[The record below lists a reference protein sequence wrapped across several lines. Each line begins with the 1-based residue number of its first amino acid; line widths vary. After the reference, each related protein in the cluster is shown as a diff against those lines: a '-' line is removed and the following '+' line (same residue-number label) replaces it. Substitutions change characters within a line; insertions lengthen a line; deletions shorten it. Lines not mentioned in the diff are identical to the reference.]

1 MNKRPPVLTKRERDV
16 VPFLVSGAAY
26 QDIADHFQISS
37 ETVKVHVRSV
47 FRKFGGRT
55 LKDVFQDLS
64 EYQKYYGL
72 GGLEFSRFILDY
84 KCRYE
89 VAANYQDVK
98 ISETFSYLIVAEQ
111 FSGITSRITIEK
123 TQIGAHSYKTSHP
136 AKVEFEKA
144 GINTIQRIHLE
155 PPLQAGD
162 IFKFEE
168 NLSVT
173 DCFANDS
180 CQEVLIFN
188 GPGVD
193 RIVEFYFV
201 GAPPKAFQANA
212 SLGFDPIENVVH
224 SLERTER
231 FFKFKVQPKV
241 SGLRFTATWDKP

>member
-98 ISETFSYLIVAEQ
+98 ISETFSYLCLK
-111 FSGITSRITIEK
+111 FGTTSVVTHDYRSAYRSIRELRVNARYDK
-123 TQIGAHSYKTSHP
+123 T
-136 AKVEFEKA
+136 E
-144 GINTIQRIHLE
+144 
-155 PPLQAGD
+155 
-162 IFKFEE
+162 
-168 NLSVT
+168 
-173 DCFANDS
+173 
-180 CQEVLIFN
+180 
-188 GPGVD
+188 
-193 RIVEFYFV
+193 
-201 GAPPKAFQANA
+201 
-212 SLGFDPIENVVH
+212 
-224 SLERTER
+224 
-231 FFKFKVQPKV
+231 
-241 SGLRFTATWDKP
+241 